1 MESISEFGRK
11 ILHAPCNSFL
21 KIKDMT
27 YKTCLTLIVF
37 SIWYIVYGVSEVQAF
52 ETLYYIH
59 QDHLGSTVLVTDGT
73 GEVVSKQSYY
83 PYGTTRSQTS
93 DVGSKKLE
101 RQYTGQISDTDQTG
115 LYYYNA
121 RYYNPQIAK
130 FTQADN
136 VDTLQNRYAYVR
148 NNPTSLVDPSGNS
161 ACVPWDPNCWKEA
174 FTSDFNKVKD
184 FVNRATSLWVNDP
197 EGFTD
202 MVAQTVLTAAPQF
215 AAYFGVMYVAGP
227 QAAEALDV
235 TLCAAMGGGSSCALE
250 AQLSGPNVST
260 EADDILSTNV
270 VGDGTSEYWREQFV
284 GSLSSVNKDLNIFGE
299 EVILDFGQG
308 LRKNEGGIYRPG
320 VGIRIA
326 HTGNYRDMTEYLQHE
341 YLHALYGRTQIYSH
355 YFMDESAQAQYLING
370 EKFVFE
376 NMKMQPY
383 LTEAR
388 KLFNQQKY
396 EWLINQQ
403 NQSISP
409 ILIWKKYIGRE

>member
-1 MESISEFGRK
+1 MLFIKTGDSETRISDLRSI
-11 ILHAPCNSFL
+11 FL
-21 KIKDMT
+21 RS
-27 YKTCLTLIVF
+27 LFVF
-37 SIWYIVYGVSEVQAF
+37 LFDVFVLGIFYFVYGGREVNAA
-52 ETLYYIH
+52 ETLNYIH
-59 QDHLGSTVLVTDGT
+59 QDHLGSTTLVTDST
-73 GEVVSKQSYY
+73 GKAVSKQSYY
-83 PYGTTRSQTS
+83 PYGATRSQTS

-260 EADDILSTNV
+260 KADDILSTNV
-270 VGDGTSEYWREQFV
+270 VDDGTSEYWREQFV

-308 LRKNEGGIYRPG
+308 LRKNEGGVYRPG